1 LDWRVLW
8 PSDGNPREPGN
19 PSSVTV
25 LFERGAECDATC
37 VTGLDLGDLPGAE
50 QTILRLAGGLV
61 PIDVVKVSHH
71 GSRDQDPE
79 LYARVRAPV
88 ALIGV
93 GANNEYGHPTLETLD
108 VLASI
113 GSTIARSDLNGI
125 VLVWRTSDGELRVW
139 RERATEPRFT
149 LNAEE

>member
-1 LDWRVLW
+1 
-8 PSDGNPREPGN
+8 
-19 PSSVTV
+19 
-25 LFERGAECDATC
+25 
-37 VTGLDLGDLPGAE
+37 
-50 QTILRLAGGLV
+50 LAGGLAS
-61 PIDVVKVSHH
+61 IDVVKVSHH
-71 GSRDQDPE
+71 GSRDQDPG

-93 GANNEYGHPTLETLD
+93 GANNEYGHPTAETLY
-108 VLASI
+108 VLAGI